1 MKKKFS
7 TAWKASKKPRKQ
19 RKYLARAPIHLKRKM
34 MGANLSK
41 ELRKKHGKKTL
52 TLRKGDIVKVMRGKF
67 KGKTGKVLDVKL
79 KRHKIQVENI
89 QVKKQ
94 DGSKVNAPLRAS
106 NLQIIELN
114 LEDKKRNKAI
124 KETKG
129 KEKIEKDKKENEK
142 EAKEKS
148 KSGSQNKSGG
158 KK

>member
-1 MKKKFS
+1 MKKEFS

-19 RKYLARAPIHLKRKM
+19 RKYLAKAPIHIKRKM

-41 ELRKKHGKKTL
+41 ELRKKYGKKTL
-52 TLRKGDIVKVMRGKF
+52 PLRKGDVVKVMRGKF

-114 LEDKKRNKAI
+114 LEDRKRNKAI

-129 KEKIEKDKKENEK
+129 KEKTEKDKKENEK
-142 EAKEKS
+142 ETKEKS